1 MNNPADPDAMAE
13 NAPPPDEATSFPPP
27 PDVCVNLCVERRPF
41 THDAMDPDAVKVLHR
56 LRRFEFESYLVGGC
70 VRDLLLGRRPK
81 DFDIVTS
88 ARPSEMR
95 RIFGN
100 CRLVGRRFRLAH
112 LLFKDRKIIEVAT
125 FRRGATA
132 EDDISEKHAAENLF
146 GGPLDDAIRRDFTI
160 NALTYDL
167 HRGEIRDYV
176 GGLVDIERRMLRTIG
191 DPDRRLVED
200 PVRII
205 RAVKFAVRLGL
216 TIDPLLW
223 DAMKRHAPLVARCA
237 MPRLA
242 EEIFKLLRSGSAAA
256 ALRMVHEI
264 GALAP
269 LMAGLDRAIL
279 DAPDPGAF
287 FALLG
292 KADERIRAGL
302 ALSDSVLLA
311 ALLHPACRTALA
323 QDGDAAKNLEDALRP
338 LVEPMRFTK
347 RHMALVRQIL
357 LAQRRL
363 AAGAK
368 GRHTRRIL
376 ERDYAFEAIEFL
388 SLGPDGPDDERLA
401 AEWRDAAAS
410 RSGKPASREQA
421 PEEPSVAPPGG
432 RKRRR
437 RRRPK
442 RALPVENG
450 TPHI

>member
-1 MNNPADPDAMAE
+1 MSNSANP
-13 NAPPPDEATSFPPP
+13 NALTSTAPQPDEPMSFPPP
-27 PDVCVNLCVERRPF
+27 PDVCVSLRVERRPF
-41 THDAMDPDAVKVLHR
+41 PADAIDPDAAKVLHR

-88 ARPSEMR
+88 ARPNEMR

-100 CRLVGRRFRLAH
+100 CRLIGRRFRLAH

-132 EDDISEKHAAENLF
+132 EDDVSEKHAAENLF

-176 GGLVDIERRMLRTIG
+176 GGLVDVERRELRTIG

-292 KADERIRAGL
+292 KTDERIRGGL
-302 ALSDSVLLA
+302 PISDPVLLS
-311 ALLHPACRTALA
+311 ALLHPACRVALA
-323 QDGDAAKNLEDALRP
+323 EDGDVAKNLETTLRP

-368 GRHTRRIL
+368 GRHVRRIL
-376 ERDYAFEAIEFL
+376 DRDYAFEAIEFL
-388 SLGPDGPDDERLA
+388 SLCPDGPGDERLA
-401 AEWRDAAAS
+401 SQWCEAAAARAGRPAAKDPEPDES
-410 RSGKPASREQA
+410 PKAAPSGR
-421 PEEPSVAPPGG
+421 
-432 RKRRR
+432 RRRR
-437 RRRPK
+437 RRRPGH
-442 RALPVENG
+442 PPQGEGV
-450 TPHI
+450 